1 MNPGGAGGVNRVEV
15 GLGKSDEE
23 LVRGVIEGRQDDF
36 AVLFE
41 RYRADVLRHLRR
53 IHRHDEDAA
62 DVTQEVF
69 LRLWHRAGQW
79 KGDGPLLAWLL
90 RIATNL
96 ALNHIRSVR
105 RRREQPLQPPPAMAG
120 EEEDSRVPE
129 WMIDASTLPPDE
141 VLALAERRR
150 LLRGLVTR
158 LPEDGREVIRLI
170 YDGHMNT
177 RQAAAELGIPEGTV
191 KSRIHHARK
200 QIARSWRD
208 LGIDWEE
215 D

>member
-1 MNPGGAGGVNRVEV
+1 M
-15 GLGKSDEE
+15 
-23 LVRGVIEGRQDDF
+23 
-36 AVLFE
+36 
-41 RYRADVLRHLRR
+41 
-53 IHRHDEDAA
+53 
-62 DVTQEVF
+62 F

-105 RRREQPLQPPPAMAG
+105 RRREQPLQPPPAMDG
-120 EEEDSRVPE
+120 EEEDETRVPE

-141 VLALAERRR
+141 ILAVAERRR
-150 LLRGLVTR
+150 LLRGLLTR
-158 LPEDGREVIRLI
+158 LPEDGRRVIRLV
-170 YDGHMNT
+170 YDGHLNT
-177 RQAAAELGIPEGTV
+177 RQAATELGIPEGTV

>member
-1 MNPGGAGGVNRVEV
+1 M
-15 GLGKSDEE
+15 GKSDEE
-23 LVRGVIEGRQDDF
+23 LVRGVIEGRQEDF
-36 AVLFE
+36 AKLFE
-41 RYRADVLRHLRR
+41 RYRADVQRHLRR

-62 DVTQEVF
+62 DVGQEVF

-79 KGDGPLLAWLL
+79 KGEGPLLAWLL

-105 RRREQPLQPPPAMAG
+105 RRHEQPLQPPPAMEG
-120 EEEDSRVPE
+120 EEGREERVPE

-158 LPEDGREVIRLI
+158 LPEDRRKVIRLI
-170 YDGHMNT
+170 YDGNMNT
-177 RQAAAELGIPEGTV
+177 RQAALELGIPEGTV

-200 QIARSWRD
+200 QIARSWRE

>member
-1 MNPGGAGGVNRVEV
+1 M
-15 GLGKSDEE
+15 GKSDEE
-23 LVRGVIEGRQDDF
+23 LVRGVIAGRQEDF
-36 AVLFE
+36 AVLFD
-41 RYRADVLRHLRR
+41 RHRADVQRHLRR
-53 IHRHDEDAA
+53 IHRHHEDAA

-105 RRREQPLQPPPAMAG
+105 RRRELPLQPVADLEAD
-120 EEEDSRVPE
+120 EDDSRVPE

-141 VLALAERRR
+141 VLALAERRL

-158 LPEDGREVIRLI
+158 LPEDRRKVIRLV
-170 YDGHMNT
+170 YDGHMST
-177 RQAAAELGIPEGTV
+177 RQAASELGIPEGTV

-200 QIARSWRD
+200 QIARSWRE
-208 LGIDWEE
+208 LGIEWEE

>member
-1 MNPGGAGGVNRVEV
+1 M
-15 GLGKSDEE
+15 GKSDEE
-23 LVRGVIEGRQDDF
+23 LVRGVIDGRQEDF

-41 RYRADVLRHLRR
+41 RYRAEVQRHLQRILRH
-53 IHRHDEDAA
+53 HEDAA

-79 KGDGPLLAWLL
+79 KGDGTLLAWLL

-105 RRREQPLQPPPAMAG
+105 RRREQPLEPVLDLEG
-120 EEEDSRVPE
+120 DEDDGRVPE

-158 LPEDGREVIRLI
+158 LPEDRRKVIRLV
-170 YDGHMNT
+170 YDGHLDT
-177 RQAAAELGIPEGTV
+177 RQAASELGIPEGTV

-200 QIARSWRD
+200 EIARSWRE

>member
-1 MNPGGAGGVNRVEV
+1 M
-15 GLGKSDEE
+15 GKSDEE
-23 LVRGVIEGRQDDF
+23 LVRGVIDGRQEDF
-36 AVLFE
+36 GALFE
-41 RYRADVLRHLRR
+41 RYRADVQRHLQR
-53 IHRHDEDAA
+53 IHRRREDAA
-62 DVTQEVF
+62 DLTQEVF
-69 LRLWHRAGQW
+69 LRLWHHAGQW

-96 ALNHIRSVR
+96 ALNHLRSVR
-105 RRREQPLQPPPAMAG
+105 RRRELPLQPVSDLEAD
-120 EEEDSRVPE
+120 EDDGRVPE

-158 LPEDGREVIRLI
+158 LPEDRRQVIRLV

-191 KSRIHHARK
+191 KSRIHHARRE
-200 QIARSWRD
+200 IARSWRE

>member
-1 MNPGGAGGVNRVEV
+1 M
-15 GLGKSDEE
+15 GKSDEE
-23 LVRGVIEGRQDDF
+23 LVRGVIDGRQEDF
-36 AVLFE
+36 GALFE
-41 RYRADVLRHLRR
+41 RYRADVQRHLQR
-53 IHRHDEDAA
+53 IHRRHEDAA

-96 ALNHIRSVR
+96 ALNHLRSVR
-105 RRREQPLQPPPAMAG
+105 RRRELPLQPVSGLEAD
-120 EEEDSRVPE
+120 EDDSRVPE

-158 LPEDGREVIRLI
+158 LPEDRRKVIRLV

-191 KSRIHHARK
+191 KSRIHHARRE
-200 QIARSWRD
+200 IARSWRE

>member
-1 MNPGGAGGVNRVEV
+1 M
-15 GLGKSDEE
+15 GKSDEE
-23 LVRGVIEGRQDDF
+23 LVRGVIDGRHEDF
-36 AVLFE
+36 AALFE
-41 RYRADVLRHLRR
+41 RYRAEVRRHLQR
-53 IHRHDEDAA
+53 IHRDDEDAA

-79 KGDGPLLAWLL
+79 RREGTLLAWLL

-96 ALNHIRSVR
+96 ALNHLRSAR
-105 RRREQPLQPPPAMAG
+105 RRREQPLEPVLDLEG
-120 EEEDSRVPE
+120 DEDDGRVPE
-129 WMIDASTLPPDE
+129 WMIDASTLPPDD
-141 VLALAERRR
+141 VLTLAERRR

-158 LPEDGREVIRLI
+158 LPEDRRRVIRLV
-170 YDGHMNT
+170 YDGHMDT
-177 RQAAAELGIPEGTV
+177 RQAASELGIPEGTV

-200 QIARSWRD
+200 EIARSWRE

>member
-1 MNPGGAGGVNRVEV
+1 M
-15 GLGKSDEE
+15 GKSDEE
-23 LVRGVIEGRQDDF
+23 LVRGVIDGRQEDF

-41 RYRADVLRHLRR
+41 RHRAEVRRHLQR
-53 IHRHDEDAA
+53 IHRNDEDAA

-79 KGDGPLLAWLL
+79 KGEGSLLAWLL

-105 RRREQPLQPPPAMAG
+105 RRREEPLQPVSATEG
-120 EEEDSRVPE
+120 EEDDGRVPD

-150 LLRGLVTR
+150 LLREMVTR
-158 LPEDGREVIRLI
+158 LPEDRRKVIRLV
-170 YDGHMNT
+170 YDGHMDT
-177 RQAAAELGIPEGTV
+177 RRAARELGIPEGTV

-208 LGIDWEE
+208 LGIDREE
-215 D
+215 E

>member
-1 MNPGGAGGVNRVEV
+1 M
-15 GLGKSDEE
+15 GKSDGE
-23 LVRGVIEGRQDDF
+23 LVRGVIEGRQEDF
-36 AVLFE
+36 PVLFE
-41 RYRADVLRHLRR
+41 RYRADVRQHLRR
-53 IHRHDEDAA
+53 IHREDEDVA

-79 KGDGPLLAWLL
+79 KGDGTLLAWLL

-105 RRREQPLQPPPAMAG
+105 RRREQPLEPVSALEAD
-120 EEEDSRVPE
+120 EDDGPVPE

-141 VLALAERRR
+141 VLAVAERRR
-150 LLRGLVTR
+150 LLQGLVTR
-158 LPEDGREVIRLI
+158 LPEDRRKVIRLV
-170 YDGHMNT
+170 YDGHLDT
-177 RQAAAELGIPEGTV
+177 RQAASALGIPEGTV

-200 QIARSWRD
+200 EIARSWRE